1 MKKLIEYFF
10 LLIIGIAIFSCD
22 SGKNKEAEAFLES
35 LDSVSIETPAISE
48 EVISSLMEQIPSPL
62 EISVLLKESGA
73 GYDKSILNSYD
84 NSSNYH
90 TSSLKAINL
99 GIYGADL
106 GYTNVFEENLEG
118 LKYLRTVKGLADD
131 LRIGQFFD
139 LETIGRLATSS
150 NNLDSLLMLTTK
162 NFNSINQY
170 LQTQRRANL
179 SVLLL
184 AGGWLEALHITCQV
198 ASKNPENAE
207 LNEKIGEQKITLESI
222 MLLLSFFSETNE
234 DIKLLMKDMTNLKNV
249 FDKVEIIYTYEEST
263 VEIVDGVMVIKDN
276 SSSTINITNSIVEEI
291 TNSTKEIRSKF
302 I

>member
-1 MKKLIEYFF
+1 MKKLIGYFF
-10 LLIIGIAIFSCD
+10 LLIIVVVIYSCN
-22 SGKNKEAEAFLES
+22 SGKNKEAEAFLED
-35 LDSVSIETPAISE
+35 LDSVSIETPEISE
-48 EVISSLMEQIPSPL
+48 EVITSLMAQIPSPL
-62 EISVLLKESGA
+62 EISVLLKESGV

-84 NSSNYH
+84 NSSNYL
-90 TSSLKAINL
+90 TSSQKAINL
-99 GIYGADL
+99 GIYGTDL

-118 LKYLRTVKGLADD
+118 LKYLNTVKGLADD

-150 NNLDSLLMLTTK
+150 KNLDSLLMLTTK
-162 NFNSINQY
+162 NFNSINHY

-184 AGGWLEALHITCQV
+184 TGGWLEALHITCQV
-198 ASKNPENAE
+198 VSKNPNTD

-222 MLLLSFFSETNE
+222 MLLLSFFAETND
-234 DIKLLMKDMTNLKNV
+234 DIKSLLEDMTSLKSV
-249 FDKVEIIYTYEEST
+249 FDKVEIVYTYQEST

-276 SSSTINITNSIVEEI
+276 SSSTINITDEIVEEI
-291 TNSTKEIRSKF
+291 TNSTKELRSKF

>member
-1 MKKLIEYFF
+1 MKKLIGYFF
-10 LLIIGIAIFSCD
+10 LLIIVVVIYSCN
-22 SGKNKEAEAFLES
+22 SGKNKEAEAFLEA
-35 LDSVSIETPAISE
+35 LDSVSIETPEISE
-48 EVISSLMEQIPSPL
+48 EVITSLMAQIPSPL
-62 EISVLLKESGA
+62 EISVLLKESGV

-84 NSSNYH
+84 NSSNYL
-90 TSSLKAINL
+90 TSSQKAINL
-99 GIYGADL
+99 GIYGTDL

-118 LKYLRTVKGLADD
+118 LKYLNTVKGLADD

-150 NNLDSLLMLTTK
+150 KNLDSLLMLTTK
-162 NFNSINQY
+162 NFNSINHY

-184 AGGWLEALHITCQV
+184 TGGWLEALHITCQV
-198 ASKNPENAE
+198 VSKNPNTD

-222 MLLLSFFSETNE
+222 MLLLSFFAETNDE
-234 DIKLLMKDMTNLKNV
+234 IKSLMEDMTSLKSV
-249 FDKVEIIYTYEEST
+249 FDKVEIVYTYQEST

-276 SSSTINITNSIVEEI
+276 SSSTINITDEIVEEI
-291 TNSTKEIRSKF
+291 TNSTKELRSKF